1 MASAAQ
7 NVSAVNFLAADS
19 PDTVVARRTRVASL
33 SITTAGAAG
42 SVELKNGVGGT
53 TLLKVVTSADS
64 SMHDVVIPG
73 DGILF
78 DSQAYCIL
86 TKGTSIT
93 LFYS

>member
-33 SITTAGAAG
+33 SITTAGSAG

-53 TLLKVVTSADS
+53 VLLKIVTTADS

-86 TKGTSIT
+86 TNVTSIT

>member
-1 MASAAQ
+1 MSSAAQ

-19 PDTVVARRTRVASL
+19 PDTIVARRTRVASL
-33 SITTAGAAG
+33 NITTAGSAG
-42 SVELKNGVGGT
+42 SVELKDGVSGT
-53 TLLKVVTSADS
+53 VLLKIVTTADS

-78 DSQAYCIL
+78 DSEVYCTL
-86 TKGTSIT
+86 TNVTSIT